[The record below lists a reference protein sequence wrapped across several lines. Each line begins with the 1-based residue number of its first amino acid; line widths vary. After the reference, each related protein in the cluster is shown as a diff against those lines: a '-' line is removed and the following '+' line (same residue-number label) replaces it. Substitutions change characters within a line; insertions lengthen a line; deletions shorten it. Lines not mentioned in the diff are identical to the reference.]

1 MAPYGRVPHP
11 PNHRLPPRYKSE
23 PGDKEIVP
31 ITPHNP
37 HSQST
42 PKLPTT
48 CQCCPSTRCAQCH
61 PCHNPNPVSFH
72 QRVTPDRSS
81 PPTPHHFMY
90 WCLMACPGL
99 MSGHSREI
107 IEVPFKSFPHW
118 TPSTEL
124 QEDICN
130 VRILKR
136 SVIAI
141 HNDMK
146 TEYTQLRQ
154 IYPIKIRTKNDICS
168 LIFAT
173 PVLACLSAIKGTP
186 EVPQLHEEAVEKSS
200 TKQSYIVT
208 FWYKTA
214 QLIQT

>member
-1 MAPYGRVPHP
+1 MDESLIPQITGCHLGIRVS
-11 PNHRLPPRYKSE
+11 RATRKS
-23 PGDKEIVP
+23 
-31 ITPHNP
+31 
-37 HSQST
+37 
-42 PKLPTT
+42 
-48 CQCCPSTRCAQCH
+48 CP
-61 PCHNPNPVSFH
+61 
-72 QRVTPDRSS
+72 S
-81 PPTPHHFMY
+81 PPTIPTPSPPLSSQQLVSVAQVPAVSSVTPATTPTQCHSISASPLTEVHPPPLHFMY

-99 MSGHSREI
+99 TSGQSREI

-154 IYPIKIRTKNDICS
+154 ISPIKIRLKNDVCP

-173 PVLACLSAIKGTP
+173 PGLACLSTIKGTP
-186 EVPQLHEEAVEKSS
+186 EVPQLHEESVERSG
-200 TKQSYIVT
+200 TKRYR
-208 FWYKTA
+208 
-214 QLIQT
+214 

>member
-1 MAPYGRVPHP
+1 MDESLIPQITGCHLGIRVS
-11 PNHRLPPRYKSE
+11 RATRKS
-23 PGDKEIVP
+23 
-31 ITPHNP
+31 
-37 HSQST
+37 
-42 PKLPTT
+42 
-48 CQCCPSTRCAQCH
+48 CP
-61 PCHNPNPVSFH
+61 
-72 QRVTPDRSS
+72 S
-81 PPTPHHFMY
+81 PPTIPTPSPPLSSQQLVSVAQVPAVSSVTPATTPTQCHSISASPLTEVHPPHHFMY

-107 IEVPFKSFPHW
+107 IEVPFKSFPLW

-130 VRILKR
+130 IRILKR

-154 IYPIKIRTKNDICS
+154 ICPIKIRTKNDICS

>member
-1 MAPYGRVPHP
+1 MDESLIPQITGCHLGIRVS
-11 PNHRLPPRYKSE
+11 RATRKS
-23 PGDKEIVP
+23 
-31 ITPHNP
+31 
-37 HSQST
+37 
-42 PKLPTT
+42 
-48 CQCCPSTRCAQCH
+48 CP
-61 PCHNPNPVSFH
+61 
-72 QRVTPDRSS
+72 S
-81 PPTPHHFMY
+81 PPTIPTPSPPLSSQQLVSVAQVPAVPSVTPATTPTQCHSISASPLTEVHPPPLHFMY

-154 IYPIKIRTKNDICS
+154 ICPIKIRTKNDICS